1 MSAEIKCKISENSYR
16 YSASCVY
23 LLRYREHNAENNTQT
38 THTMKIDLTWT
49 SDSLFTTFLV
59 NSEAGREAYKQI
71 IDVCGAPKVLNQHRD
86 STIYQLKQA
95 GYGVR
100 KSTAKVSKVKDFT
113 DSDLALLDSLGC

>member
-1 MSAEIKCKISENSYR
+1 
-16 YSASCVY
+16 
-23 LLRYREHNAENNTQT
+23 
-38 THTMKIDLTWT
+38 MKIDLTWT
-49 SDSLFTTFLV
+49 ADSLFTTFFV

-86 STIYQLKQA
+86 ATIYQLKQA